1 MPKTK
6 VTAKPAKTKT
16 KPEPKGKKIMTKV
29 KVKEPVAKNTSAV
42 GQLEAVYV
50 DVEAIHPNEYNP
62 NRQSDH
68 DFELLCKSIE
78 EDGFTQPIIV
88 QIANN
93 EIVDGEHR
101 WRAMK
106 ALGHTKVPVIYTTM
120 SREQQL
126 IATLRHNRA
135 RGNENLNMAADV
147 IKELKDSG
155 DLEQA
160 ADSLMLDKLDL
171 EIMLDMIPQSD
182 LMMRTPG
189 EILSAEDVEQSLK
202 EEKKVMERKKQ
213 EERVMSLK
221 DNDKYTFQM
230 EYPWTE
236 GWLVERLALGRNRN
250 LNKSEQLVYLCEKW
264 KDRLV

>member
-6 VTAKPAKTKT
+6 IDKPKAKAKP
-16 KPEPKGKKIMTKV
+16 KV
-29 KVKEPVAKNTSAV
+29 KAELTVLKNTSSV
-42 GQLEAVYV
+42 GKLEAVYV
-50 DVEAIHPNEYNP
+50 DVDAIHPNAYNP

-88 QIANN
+88 QQADN

-106 ALGHTKVPVIYTTM
+106 VLGHKKVPVIYTTM

-147 IKELKDSG
+147 IRELKDSG
-155 DLEQA
+155 DLLHA
-160 ADSLMLDKLDL
+160 ADSLMLDQLDL
-171 EIMLDMIPQSD
+171 EIMLTMIPESD

-189 EILSAEDVEQSLK
+189 EILSAEEVEESLR
-202 EEKKVMERKKQ
+202 EERQVGERKKQ
-213 EERVMSLK
+213 EERVMTLK
-221 DNDKYTFQM
+221 DKDKYTFQM
-230 EYPWTE
+230 EYPWAE

-250 LNKSEQLVYLCEKW
+250 LNKSEELLRLCAKW
-264 KDRLV
+264 QTKL

>member
-6 VTAKPAKTKT
+6 IDKPKKSNKT
-16 KPEPKGKKIMTKV
+16 KPKATPKDT
-29 KVKEPVAKNTSAV
+29 TSV
-42 GQLEAVYV
+42 GHLKAVYV
-50 DVEAIHPNEYNP
+50 DTEAIHPNEYNP
-62 NRQSDH
+62 NRQSDY

-88 QIANN
+88 QQATN

-106 ALGHTKVPVIYTTM
+106 VLGFKKVPVIYTQM

-147 IKELKDSG
+147 IKELQDSG

-160 ADSLMLDKLDL
+160 TDSLMLDKLDL
-171 EIMLDMIPQSD
+171 EIMLQMIPQSD
-182 LMMRTPG
+182 LMMRNAG
-189 EILSAEDVEQSLK
+189 EILSSDDVEQSLK
-202 EEKKVMERKKQ
+202 EEKKVMDRKKQ
-213 EERVMSLK
+213 EERVMGLK
-221 DNDKYTFQM
+221 DKDKYTFQM

-236 GWLVERLALGRNRN
+236 GWVVERLALGRNRN
-250 LNKSEQLVYLCEKW
+250 LNKSEQLITLCEKW
-264 KDRLV
+264 KDHL

>member
-6 VTAKPAKTKT
+6 IDKPKKPSRKNLKAFEKTLIKD
-16 KPEPKGKKIMTKV
+16 
-29 KVKEPVAKNTSAV
+29 TSAV

-50 DVEAIHPNEYNP
+50 DVDAIHPNEYNP

-88 QIANN
+88 QQQTN

-101 WRAMK
+101 WRALK
-106 ALGHTKVPVIYTTM
+106 ALGHKKVPVIYTTM

-147 IKELKDSG
+147 IKELQQSG
-155 DLEQA
+155 DLDHA
-160 ADSLMLDKLDL
+160 ADSLLLDSLDL
-171 EIMLDMIPQSD
+171 EIMLTMIPQSD
-182 LMMRTPG
+182 LMMRNAG
-189 EILSAEDVEQSLK
+189 EILSAEEVEQSLK
-202 EEKKVMERKKQ
+202 EERKVVERKKQ
-213 EERVMSLK
+213 EERVMALK
-221 DNDKYTFQM
+221 DQDKYTFQM

-236 GWLVERLALGRNRN
+236 GWVVERIALGRNRN
-250 LNKSEQLVYLCEKW
+250 LNKSEQLVALCEKW
-264 KDRLV
+264 KDRL

>member
-6 VTAKPAKTKT
+6 IDKPKKAKANGKVVKDTTA
-16 KPEPKGKKIMTKV
+16 V
-29 KVKEPVAKNTSAV
+29 NH
-42 GQLEAVYV
+42 LEAVYV
-50 DVEAIHPNEYNP
+50 NVDAIHPNEYNP

-88 QIANN
+88 QQQTN

-101 WRAMK
+101 WRALK
-106 ALGHTKVPVIYTTM
+106 VLGHKQVPVIYTAM

-147 IKELKDSG
+147 IKELQQSG
-155 DLEQA
+155 DLDHA
-160 ADSLMLDKLDL
+160 KDSLILDDLDL
-171 EIMLDMIPQSD
+171 EIMLTMIPQSD
-182 LMMRTPG
+182 LMMRNAG
-189 EILSAEDVEQSLK
+189 EILSAEEVEESLRA
-202 EEKKVMERKKQ
+202 ERKVIERKKQ
-213 EERVMSLK
+213 EERVMQLK
-221 DNDKYTFQM
+221 DQDKYTFQM

-236 GWLVERLALGRNRN
+236 GWVVERLALGRNRN
-250 LNKSEQLVYLCEKW
+250 LNKSEQLVALCEKW
-264 KDRLV
+264 KDHL

>member
-6 VTAKPAKTKT
+6 IDKPKAKPKSKKTK
-16 KPEPKGKKIMTKV
+16 KVSEPILKDT
-29 KVKEPVAKNTSAV
+29 TAV
-42 GQLEAVYV
+42 THLEAIYV
-50 DVEAIHPNEYNP
+50 DVDAIHPNEYNP

-88 QIANN
+88 QEANN

-106 ALGHTKVPVIYTTM
+106 ALGHKQVPVIYTSM

-147 IKELKDSG
+147 IKELSDSG
-155 DLEQA
+155 DLEHAQ
-160 ADSLMLDKLDL
+160 DSLMMDRLDL
-171 EIMLDMIPQSD
+171 EIMLQMIPQSD
-182 LMMRTPG
+182 LMMRNPG
-189 EILSAEDVEQSLK
+189 EILSAEDVEESLRA
-202 EEKKVMERKKQ
+202 EKRVGERKRQ
-213 EERVMSLK
+213 EERIMRLK
-221 DNDKYTFQM
+221 DDEKYTFQM

-236 GWLVERLALGRNRN
+236 GWLVERIALGRNRN
-250 LNKSEQLVYLCEKW
+250 LNKSEELVRLCEKY
-264 KDRLV
+264 KDRLAS

>member
-6 VTAKPAKTKT
+6 IDKKPKLKTKAGS
-16 KPEPKGKKIMTKV
+16 ER
-29 KVKEPVAKNTSAV
+29 AKNKTRKTDTNSPAPKNTNAV
-42 GQLEAVYV
+42 GHLEAVYV
-50 DVEAIHPNEYNP
+50 DVDAIHPNEYNP

-88 QIANN
+88 QIKDN

-106 ALGHTKVPVIYTTM
+106 ALGHKQVPVIYTTM
-120 SREQQL
+120 SRQQQL

-147 IKELKDSG
+147 LKELSDSG
-155 DLEQA
+155 DLEHA

-171 EIMLDMIPQSD
+171 EIMLEMIPKSD
-182 LMMRTPG
+182 LMMRSPG
-189 EILSAEDVEQSLK
+189 EILSADEVETSLK
-202 EEKKVMERKKQ
+202 EEKQVLERKKQ

-221 DNDKYTFQM
+221 DKDKYTFQM

-236 GWLVERLALGRNRN
+236 GWIVERLALGRNRN
-250 LNKSEQLVYLCEKW
+250 LNKSEMLIALCEKW
-264 KDRLV
+264 ADKL